1 MMTKNTKK
9 AVLKG
14 QENQSTGLAD
24 IAFQGQPKRLGEE
37 LTRMTKSG
45 TPVADQGDLGC
56 QRAIGRCDLGS
67 ELAADL
73 MNQCPANVQISGTG
87 QCFSPALPGRARVIL
102 KLGKGR
108 RAARARG
115 QQKGAFRPHLVFCLL
130 VEPAA
135 VYDLK
140 LSFNLV
146 RGS

>member
-24 IAFQGQPKRLGEE
+24 IAFQGQPKRLGEG

-56 QRAIGRCDLGS
+56 QRATGRCDLGS

-73 MNQCPANVQISGTG
+73 MNQCPANV
-87 QCFSPALPGRARVIL
+87 
-102 KLGKGR
+102 
-108 RAARARG
+108 
-115 QQKGAFRPHLVFCLL
+115 
-130 VEPAA
+130 
-135 VYDLK
+135 
-140 LSFNLV
+140 
-146 RGS
+146 